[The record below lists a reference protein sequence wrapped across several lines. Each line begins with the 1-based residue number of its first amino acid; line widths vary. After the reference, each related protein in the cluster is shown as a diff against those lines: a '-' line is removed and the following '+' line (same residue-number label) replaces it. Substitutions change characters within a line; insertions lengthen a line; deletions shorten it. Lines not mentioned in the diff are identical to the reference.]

1 MTCSNEAM
9 GGIGMK
15 KKASSTIWG
24 LVFIALGLC
33 IAGKIFFGWSFNL
46 FFDGWWTLFIIIPC
60 VSGIIEK
67 GWNSGDVIGATI
79 GGALLLMC
87 QDIIPSDIF
96 FRMLPPAILVLIG
109 LSMIFK
115 GCFNGSKNVKVHMEP
130 GLNDYV
136 GIFNAKKVH
145 VPTEKFV
152 GCTANAVFGGVDI
165 DLRDAIID
173 EDIVIDA
180 TAVFGGIDIYV
191 PPYVRVKVSSVPI
204 FGCVRN
210 KAKEP
215 EDFSAPTVF
224 LNATCMF
231 GGVDI
236 K

>member
-1 MTCSNEAM
+1 
-9 GGIGMK
+9 MK
-15 KKASSTIWG
+15 KISTV
-24 LVFIALGLC
+24 LVGIIFV
-33 IAGKIFFGWSFNL
+33 IAGVIIGLNSFGITNINI

>member
-1 MTCSNEAM
+1 
-9 GGIGMK
+9 MK
-15 KKASSTIWG
+15 KKASSSIWG
-24 LVFIALGLC
+24 LVFIMLGLC
-33 IAGKIFFGWSFNL
+33 MAGRVFFGWSVNI
-46 FFDGWWTLFIIIPC
+46 FFHGWWTLFIIIPC
-60 VSGIIEK
+60 VAGIIEK
-67 GWNSGDVIGATI
+67 GWNSGDVIGLSV

-87 QDIIPSDIF
+87 QNVISSGF
-96 FRMLPPAILVLIG
+96 FFKMLPPAILVIIG

-115 GCFNGSKNVKVHMEP
+115 GSFNGSKNIKVHMEP

-136 GIFNAKKVH
+136 GIFSAKKVH

-152 GCTANAVFGGVDI
+152 GCTVNAVFGGVEI

-204 FGCVRN
+204 FGSVHN
-210 KAKEP
+210 KAAEP

-231 GGVDI
+231 GGVDV